1 MLSHVRLFA
10 APWTLAS
17 LAPLSVGFPRQ
28 QYWSGLPFPAPEIL
42 LLQGSNPHLFHLL
55 HWQVSVSGSVG
66 LQGNIRESVAYKLVS
81 ETRAQFLVLP
91 IPTQVKLCRFLFCFL
106 SKGYNTGY
114 MQDIP

>member
-55 HWQVSVSGSVG
+55 HWQVDSLPLASPGNPPFIEGALKWRTRPLEVVLGRLELSVSATSQLNCFFKTGF
-66 LQGNIRESVAYKLVS
+66 KK
-81 ETRAQFLVLP
+81 LVLP
-91 IPTQVKLCRFLFCFL
+91 
-106 SKGYNTGY
+106 
-114 MQDIP
+114 